1 MKKLLIIVCIASL
14 TFVSCSTT
22 KTARL
27 GLKAGANFSTI
38 SGDDTDNVKTL
49 TAFHVGGVAEVP
61 VSDNFSV
68 QPELL
73 YSSQGAK
80 YEESEGYDGKF
91 KFDYINVP
99 VMAKFN
105 VSNGLSL
112 EAGPQVGFLMSAK
125 DEYNSTG
132 DSGEEDIKDFVKG
145 LDFGLNIGAGYRL
158 ESGLNFGARYNLGLS
173 NINDFEGADDFKN
186 QNGVI
191 QLYVGYFFN

>member
-1 MKKLLIIVCIASL
+1 MKKLLILSIVTSL
-14 TFVSCSTT
+14 TLVSCSTT
-22 KTARL
+22 QKARI
-27 GLKAGANFSTI
+27 GVKAGANFSTI
-38 SGDDTDNVKTL
+38 NGDETDNLKTL
-49 TAFHVGGVAEVP
+49 TAFHVGAVAEVP

-99 VMAKFN
+99 IMAKFN

-125 DEYNSTG
+125 DEYSSTG
-132 DSGEEDIKDFVKG
+132 DSGSDDIKDDIKG
-145 LDFGLNIGAGYRL
+145 LDFGLNIGAGL
-158 ESGLNFGARYNLGLS
+158 KLDSGINFGARYSLGLS
-173 NINDFEGADDFKN
+173 NVNDFEGAGDFKN

>member
-1 MKKLLIIVCIASL
+1 MKKLLIISIVTSL

-38 SGDDTDNVKTL
+38 NGDETDNLKSL

-91 KFDYINVP
+91 KFDYINIP
-99 VMAKFN
+99 VMAKLH

-125 DEYNSTG
+125 DEYSSTG
-132 DSGEEDIKDFVKG
+132 DSGTDDIKDDVKG
-145 LDFGLNIGAGYRL
+145 LDFGLNIGAGL
-158 ESGLNFGARYNLGLS
+158 KLDNGINFGARYNLGIS
-173 NINDFEGADDFKN
+173 NINDFEGAGSFKN